1 MKVVDL
7 AAVGITS
14 ERSPRPPLASE
25 AAPSYPTSL
34 DVEGLL
40 RDHFDFIW
48 RLLRRLG
55 LDEALADDAAQEVFL
70 IASRR
75 MDRIDAGSERSFLF
89 GTALRV
95 ASDLRKRI
103 ARRREV
109 PASDSFE
116 VVDPVPS
123 PEVLVDQS
131 RARALLDE
139 MLDELP
145 EELRAI
151 FVLYELEELEMKD
164 IADLLDLPRGT
175 VASRLRR
182 ARAMFAGA
190 ARRRQAKAKIF
201 GAST

>member
-7 AAVGITS
+7 GAVGIAS
-14 ERSPRPPLASE
+14 ERTPRLPLVSE
-25 AAPSYPTSL
+25 AAPSDPTSV

-75 MDRIDAGSERSFLF
+75 MDQISSGSERSFLF
-89 GTALRV
+89 GTAIRV
-95 ASDLRKRI
+95 ASDLRKRV

-109 PASDSFE
+109 PESDSRE
-116 VVDPVPS
+116 MVDPVPS
-123 PEVLVDQS
+123 PEALLDQS

-145 EELRAI
+145 EELRTI

-164 IADLLDLPRGT
+164 IADLTGLPRGT

-182 ARAMFAGA
+182 ARALFAAA
-190 ARRRQAKAKIF
+190 ARRRQARAKIY
-201 GAST
+201 GVSS

>member
-1 MKVVDL
+1 MKVVDSC
-7 AAVGITS
+7 AVGIAS
-14 ERSPRPPLASE
+14 ERSLRLPLASE
-25 AAPSYPTSL
+25 AAPNHPTCL
-34 DVEGLL
+34 DAEGLL

-70 IASRR
+70 VASRR
-75 MDRIDAGSERSFLF
+75 LDQIDAGSERSFLF
-89 GTALRV
+89 GTAIRV
-95 ASDLRKRI
+95 ASDLKKRV

-109 PASDSFE
+109 PATDSFE
-116 VVDPVPS
+116 IVDPVPS
-123 PEVLVDQS
+123 PEALVDQS

-145 EELRAI
+145 EELRTI

-190 ARRRQAKAKIF
+190 ARRRQARAKIY
-201 GAST
+201 GALT